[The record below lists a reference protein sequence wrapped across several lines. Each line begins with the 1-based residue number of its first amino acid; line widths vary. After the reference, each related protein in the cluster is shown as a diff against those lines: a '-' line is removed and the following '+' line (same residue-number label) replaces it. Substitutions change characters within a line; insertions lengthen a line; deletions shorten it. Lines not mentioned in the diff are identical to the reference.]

1 MVHVFSVILDADTD
15 AEENSE
21 SEEGSTIKTP
31 KEMIQDAAKLMMAS
45 VMPIINKK
53 LVLRDAI
60 IIEKIDTIYA
70 AVSQNPKVD
79 VSPTGSTE

>member
-1 MVHVFSVILDADTD
+1 
-15 AEENSE
+15 
-21 SEEGSTIKTP
+21 
-31 KEMIQDAAKLMMAS
+31 MMAS

-60 IIEKIDTIYA
+60 IIEKLDTIYA
-70 AVSQNPKVD
+70 TVSQNPIVD

>member
-1 MVHVFSVILDADTD
+1 MNTLKQIFLT
-15 AEENSE
+15 
-21 SEEGSTIKTP
+21 T
-31 KEMIQDAAKLMMAS
+31 KEMIQDASKLMMAP

-60 IIEKIDTIYA
+60 IIEKLDTIYA
-70 AVSQNPKVD
+70 TVSQNPIVD